1 MTTIL
6 SRWRQAPETRANVES
21 PQYPLTASTLVDLM
35 TGPRTN
41 SGVVVTEKGSLGLS
55 AVYRAVALLAGT
67 SAGLPFKA
75 YRDGDDDTRQLVRPT
90 PRLMKEPHPD
100 LTDFEWLE
108 LVFVHQLLWGNAFV
122 RKLKDQTGITRE
134 LWPIEPGRVMVGR
147 ASDGHK
153 VYAVDAT
160 DLSGRQVRDLR
171 DPLVTPYTDHEILHF
186 PLLGY
191 DGIQGLS
198 PIQAH
203 RRGIGL
209 AMAAEEYGERLYGSG
224 SMLSGILSSEAKIST
239 KDADDI
245 KARWKAQHS
254 GVDNAHD
261 IAVLG
266 AGTKFQPISMPPQ
279 DAQFIESRRFQVA
292 EVARIYGVPP
302 HLLMDT
308 ERSTSWGTGI
318 ETQTTGLVVFTMG
331 AHLTRFERR
340 YSRALLPA
348 PQYSRFTTAGL
359 TRGDIATRMNAYATG
374 RQWGWLSVNDVRRLE
389 DMPPVPDGDAYMEP
403 LNMVPLGTDRTPEP
417 APTEPPPNDAED
429 NDDA

>member
-1 MTTIL
+1 MTL
-6 SRWRQAPETRANVES
+6 WSQLRRRPESRANVES
-21 PQYPLTASTLVDLM
+21 PTYPLTSTTLVDLL
-35 TGPRTN
+35 TGPKTN
-41 SGVVVTEKGSLGLS
+41 SGVVVTEPRSLGLS
-55 AVYRAVALLAGT
+55 AVYRAVALLSGT
-67 SAGLPFKA
+67 MAGLPFKA
-75 YRDGDDDTRQLVRPT
+75 YRDLDDDTREPVRPT
-90 PRLMKEPHPD
+90 PRLMAEPHPD
-100 LTDFEWLE
+100 LTDFEWRE
-108 LVFVHQLLWGNAFV
+108 LLFVHQLLWGNAYV
-122 RKLKDQTGITRE
+122 RKLRDQNGIVRE
-134 LWPIEPGRVMVGR
+134 LWLIEPGRVMVGR

-160 DLSGRQVRDLR
+160 DLSGNQVRDLR
-171 DPLVTPYTDHEILHF
+171 DPNVRPYTDLEILHF

-191 DGIQGLS
+191 DGIKGLS

-209 AMAAEEYGERLYGSG
+209 AIAAEEYGERLYGSG
-224 SMLSGILSSEAKIST
+224 SMLSGILSTEAKIST

-245 KARWKAQHS
+245 KERWKAQHA

-340 YSRALLPA
+340 YSRALLPR
-348 PQYSRFTTAGL
+348 PQYAKFTTAGL
-359 TRGDIATRMNAYATG
+359 TRGDIATRMNSYATG
-374 RQWGWLSVNDVRRLE
+374 RQWGWFSVNDIRRLE
-389 DMPPVPDGDAYMEP
+389 DMPPVEGGDEYLQP
-403 LNMVPLGTDRTPEP
+403 LNMVPLGTDTTPQPAPDAPAPDDAEEP
-417 APTEPPPNDAED
+417 ADA
-429 NDDA
+429 